1 MEGAA
6 GEELDLD
13 VRSGWIESGL
23 AGEFPGLSIIGTSV
37 EATTGRSPRALKARM
52 RMISDRIRGAQ
63 ALQVRTEPIPWAYRV
78 FFRHIGL
85 DPDVNRTPIEDLI
98 FRRIYE
104 GGLYSN
110 RRVDDALTVAI
121 LEVGVALQ
129 VFDAD
134 RIEGEVGLRRSSEG
148 EGFEGRTAPLPPGT
162 IVIAD
167 EQWPVGILFGSTAEG
182 REPGK
187 RTTRMLLVAI
197 GVSGVPDI
205 ALEEGLWVAA
215 SGLRA

>member
-1 MEGAA
+1 MERQP
-6 GEELDLD
+6 GEGVEIAT
-13 VRSGWIESGL
+13 RRGWIEPDL
-23 AGEFPGLSIIGTSV
+23 AAEFPGLSITSATVEGTV
-37 EATTGRSPRALKARM
+37 GRSPRALKAQM
-52 RMISDRIRGAQ
+52 RAISDRVRGAQ
-63 ALQVRTEPIPWAYRV
+63 ALQIREEPIPWAYRV

-85 DPDVNRTPIEDLI
+85 DPDVDRTPIEERI
-98 FRRIYE
+98 FRRIFK
-104 GGLYSN
+104 GGLYSDN
-110 RRVDDALTVAI
+110 RVEDALTVAI

-129 VFDAD
+129 AFDAD
-134 RIEGEVGLRRSSEG
+134 RIEGEVGLRRSLEG
-148 EGFEGRTAPLPPGT
+148 ERFEGRTSPLPPGT

-167 EQWPVGILFGSTAEG
+167 RLRPVGVLFGRSAEG

-197 GVSGVPDI
+197 GVSGVPEI